1 MLSHSSDVIQALK
14 RPKESLISK
23 VSKPYSWTTSN
34 SETDANSNSMSTEK
48 AIQTK
53 IKLSN
58 SMSKKIIIK
67 LRWFSNPKSLHTTR
81 KYLINPRKTFL
92 LPQTQKKEIS
102 LIRYTNWTFMR
113 AMLTK
118 TITSSIKNF
127 IGSFRGKENKTKKQ
141 QFSRMNYK
149 FRLKMLEIKMKL
161 IKPRC
166 QIRVARI
173 YCRKEMMKI
182 LT

>member
-1 MLSHSSDVIQALK
+1 
-14 RPKESLISK
+14 
-23 VSKPYSWTTSN
+23 
-34 SETDANSNSMSTEK
+34 
-48 AIQTK
+48 
-53 IKLSN
+53 
-58 SMSKKIIIK
+58 
-67 LRWFSNPKSLHTTR
+67 
-81 KYLINPRKTFL
+81 
-92 LPQTQKKEIS
+92 
-102 LIRYTNWTFMR
+102 MR